1 MTKERKEQLSNRLVL
16 NFGILLLAGLVLLY
30 VNTALRNGGSA
41 RNLAYLF
48 ILIAGIVG
56 AALAV
61 FLFVWGKK
69 KNPKVQNYSAVGL
82 GVFVG
87 CALLYASK
95 LDLISGYTNVLAV
108 KVTYIAMAV
117 YFVVM
122 AIITSIQLRKPLIKD
137 ASKKIVHAKKR
148 K

>member
-30 VNTALRNGGSA
+30 VNTALRNGGTA

-48 ILIAGIVG
+48 ILIVGIVG

-61 FLFVWGKK
+61 FLFIWGKK
-69 KNPKVQNYSAVGL
+69 KNPKALNYSAVGL
-82 GVFVG
+82 GLFVG
-87 CALLYASK
+87 CAMLYISK
-95 LDLISGYTNVLAV
+95 LNVIPSYNNVLAV

-122 AIITSIQLRKPLIKD
+122 AIITSIQLRKPLVKD
-137 ASKKIVHAKKR
+137 ESKKIVHVKKR

>member
-30 VNTALRNGGSA
+30 LNTALRNGGSA
-41 RNLAYLF
+41 RQLAYVI

-61 FLFVWGKK
+61 FLFVWGMK
-69 KNPKVQNYSAVGL
+69 KNPKVKNYSAIGL

-87 CALLYASK
+87 SALLYISK
-95 LDLISGYTNVLAV
+95 LNLIPSYTNVLAV

-117 YFVVM
+117 YFIVM
-122 AIITSIQLRKPLIKD
+122 AIIIGIQVRKPLIKD
-137 ASKKIVHAKKR
+137 ESKKIVHAKKR